1 MTAPPVFADTSY
13 YLAALRADDPAHL
26 RAIAESRIPRQIVTT
41 EFVILEMGSAM
52 SRASALPD
60 FLALVEML
68 RSTPRISVVPLGSSL
83 MERGL
88 RRMAERLDKDWSLID
103 CISFI
108 VMEDMNIVEALTTD
122 HHFEQAGFRALLRP
136 S

>member
-13 YLAALRADDPAHL
+13 YLAALRSDDPAHP
-26 RAIAESRIPRQIVTT
+26 RAIAESRIHRQIVTT

-68 RSTPRISVVPLGSSL
+68 RSTPRVSVVPLGSSL

-88 RRMAERLDKDWSLID
+88 GRMAERPDKDWSLID

-108 VMEDMNIVEALTTD
+108 VMEDMKIAEALTTD
-122 HHFEQAGFRALLRP
+122 HHFEQAGFRALLR
-136 S
+136 SS